1 MQSHYDAWR
10 GTGEIS
16 VSRNS
21 SNPPPYDHGSAE
33 YAGTSFPTHWNSADV
48 TCLLLHLNHSLCN
61 LRAHSICMHSLI
73 NKALDTGYA
82 SNSTN
87 TATPSRGNAVSATY
101 AHQPLHLSAPGF
113 AAPQAMP
120 QAPHVAAPTSNA
132 EYEALRNQAHE
143 AYRGGDFHRALQLC
157 QSVSCNPVVSCTDIM
172 QQQKHAC
179 FHAYMRLGL
188 SCIATIMHATRSTFC

>member
-1 MQSHYDAWR
+1 MQS
-10 GTGEIS
+10 E
-16 VSRNS
+16 S
-21 SNPPPYDHGSAE
+21 SLY
-33 YAGTSFPTHWNSADV
+33 
-48 TCLLLHLNHSLCN
+48 LHAL
-61 LRAHSICMHSLI
+61 LI

-157 QSVSCNPVVSCTDIM
+157 QSVSCNPVVIQWFLALISCNNRTM
-172 QQQKHAC
+172 QASMHTCDWVYHALLPSC
-179 FHAYMRLGL
+179 MQHAAQFVDLQ
-188 SCIATIMHATRSTFC
+188 TH